1 MDFQNHKQN
10 HKFWN
15 SKVYNI
21 KLRRNMLKWITFT
34 WKFHKK
40 NPLIFVQIVYKYMI
54 FFALVAQ
61 KTACFQTLLCSSTE
75 IYCKNIVTILLRLP
89 AIYRKHVFAISSH
102 IYQTVSQD
110 YLLLHKISVPQSFA
124 KHGYPNIT
132 RISAKASAAS
142 HVTNWQQKSIW
153 FFLL

>member
-1 MDFQNHKQN
+1 MDYFHLKISWKKSSHLSSNCSH
-10 HKFWN
+10 
-15 SKVYNI
+15 VYE
-21 KLRRNMLKWITFT
+21 
-34 WKFHKK
+34 
-40 NPLIFVQIVYKYMI
+40 
-54 FFALVAQ
+54 FFAVVAQ
-61 KTACFQTLLCSSTE
+61 KQLAVKLYYALQQKY
-75 IYCKNIVTILLRLP
+75 IAKNIVTILLRLP

-153 FFLL
+153 EYTATIITRISPNSGHQTKKSAH